1 MYLKGQCS
9 LQIWNNKRLL
19 KVLEKRS
26 NVQVHLVIC
35 PIIGKNPILKEK
47 WFEEYHFT
55 RPANKSPQIYSSLD
69 QGDHNVFSAAKKKEQ
84 L

>member
-1 MYLKGQCS
+1 M
-9 LQIWNNKRLL
+9 
-19 KVLEKRS
+19 LEKRS